1 MSNHKDAA
9 EAARIRTAV
18 LHSAAKLFLEK
29 GVSDTSVREIA
40 QLAGISKSMLMYT
53 FASKEDILLHLVDY
67 VLDGQFTAAERLV
80 QGTTEDAVLLYAAE
94 TTLQLYLAESSESIR
109 NLYATAYTLPKTS
122 EHISQAV
129 AQKLPGIFGAYL
141 PDLEPK
147 DFYELEIATG
157 GIIRSYM
164 AVPCTLYFTI
174 ERKVAR
180 FLQAALRVYRLPEEK
195 INEAISFVAQ
205 FDYPTIARQTVAQ
218 LLMILSNI
226 KGDGHE

>member
-1 MSNHKDAA
+1 MSNHKDTA
-9 EAARIRTAV
+9 EAARIRAAV
-18 LHSAAKLFLEK
+18 LHSSASLFLEK
-29 GVSDTSVREIA
+29 GFADTSVREIA
-40 QLAGISKSMLMYT
+40 QMAGIGKSMLMYT
-53 FASKEDILLHLVDY
+53 FESKEDILLQLVDY
-67 VLDGQFTAAERLV
+67 VLDGQFTAAKRLV
-80 QGTTEDAVLLYAAE
+80 QGLTDDPILFYATETA
-94 TTLQLYLAESSESIR
+94 LQLHLAESSESIR

-122 EHISQAV
+122 EYISKAI
-129 AQKLPGIFGAYL
+129 AQQLPGIFGAYL

-164 AVPCTLYFTI
+164 SVPCTLYFTI

-205 FDYPTIARQTVAQ
+205 FDYSTIARQTVAQ

>member
-1 MSNHKDAA
+1 MSNHKDTA
-9 EAARIRTAV
+9 EAARIRAAV
-18 LHSAAKLFLEK
+18 LHSSASLFLEK
-29 GVSDTSVREIA
+29 GFADTSVREIA
-40 QLAGISKSMLMYT
+40 QMAGIGKSMLMYT
-53 FASKEDILLHLVDY
+53 FESKEDILLQLVDY
-67 VLDGQFTAAERLV
+67 VLDGLFYATETA
-80 QGTTEDAVLLYAAE
+80 
-94 TTLQLYLAESSESIR
+94 LQLHLAESSESIR

-122 EHISQAV
+122 EYISKAI
-129 AQKLPGIFGAYL
+129 AQQLPGIFGAYL

-164 AVPCTLYFTI
+164 SVPCTLYFTI

-205 FDYPTIARQTVAQ
+205 FDYSTIARQTVAQ